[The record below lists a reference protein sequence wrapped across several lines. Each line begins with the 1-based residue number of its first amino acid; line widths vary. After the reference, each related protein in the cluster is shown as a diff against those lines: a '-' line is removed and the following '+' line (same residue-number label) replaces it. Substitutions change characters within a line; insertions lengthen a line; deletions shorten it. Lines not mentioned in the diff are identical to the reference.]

1 MDYFDISPS
10 DRFDQQTEHLRPT
23 TNLVGVRYH
32 KQQQWK
38 KHNELIAVAPKCA
51 SGREHFITADGHYS
65 PCCYVADH
73 RFYYKTDFGKNKNR
87 YSITNTSLTG
97 ILGQPT
103 VIDFYQSLDSVSAC
117 QFNCPKIDQ
126 ESQEQVP

>member
-1 MDYFDISPS
+1 LGI
-10 DRFDQQTEHLRPT
+10 
-23 TNLVGVRYH
+23 RYN

-38 KHNELIAVAPKCA
+38 KHHELIAVAPKCA
-51 SGREHFITADGHYS
+51 TGREHFITADGYYS

-97 ILGQPT
+97 ILSQPT

-126 ESQEQVP
+126 ASQEQVPRVPVPAV